1 MRPVCGWPTMSH
13 ARTASSSVRAVEHQ
27 LSEVVAVTSYSDIA
41 RLLGL
46 ASHAQVSR
54 RLAVAATGMAYIEV
68 FSAIDLVWLCRA
80 NPALKTAVIEAV
92 CGVERQADGE
102 RVTADMRALLT
113 AVTSLSAAEA
123 QALEDGRVEDAE
135 LREVLRLLPA
145 LRERLDRFEADALT
159 RLAARKAGA
168 A

>member
-1 MRPVCGWPTMSH
+1 MSH

-68 FSAIDLVWLCRA
+68 FSAIDLIWLCRS
-80 NPALKTAVIEAV
+80 NPALKTAAIEAI
-92 CGVERQADGE
+92 CGVDRPCDGE
-102 RVTADMRALLT
+102 RVTTDMRALLT
-113 AVTSLSAAEA
+113 AVTALSAVEA
-123 QALEDGRVEDAE
+123 RALEDDQVDDTE
-135 LREVLRLLPA
+135 LREALSLLPA
-145 LRERLDRFEADALT
+145 LRERLERFEADGLE
-159 RLAARKAGA
+159 RLAHRKELARANARVGA
-168 A
+168 